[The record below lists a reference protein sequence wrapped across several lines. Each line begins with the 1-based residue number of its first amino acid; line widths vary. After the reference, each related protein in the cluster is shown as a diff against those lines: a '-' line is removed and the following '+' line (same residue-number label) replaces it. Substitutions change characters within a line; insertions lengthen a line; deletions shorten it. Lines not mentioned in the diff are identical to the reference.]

1 MTALGKLFRT
11 TAFQLSLAFLVLT
24 AIGAGLV
31 LGAVAW
37 QVRALVDEEITS
49 TIDAEAAGLSEQYA
63 QGGIRQLGIV
73 IEQRSREPGSSLYL
87 LTDFSGQPLAGNVA
101 RLPQGVL
108 DRPGFVETSYE
119 TVDQVAPERRA
130 LAKIFLLPGGFRLL
144 VGHDLRDRARI
155 GAVVVRALATSLI
168 FLAALGGLGGLFVA
182 RRVLRRIDAM
192 SKSAH
197 AIMAGDM
204 SQRLAVIGSGDE
216 LDRLALSL
224 NEMLGRIDELMAGLR
239 EVSDNIAHDLRTP
252 LTRLRN
258 HAEAALRH
266 DGDKAGYRAALER
279 TIEESDGLIKV
290 FNALLMIARAEAGA
304 DRAGMSEFDVG
315 QAARGIAELY
325 EPVADQAGV
334 ALRLDIEPGLTL
346 VGNRELIGQTI
357 ANLLDNA
364 LKYGAPSKP
373 SVLPVLA
380 SPSASEEAPACAEPK
395 THAAQID
402 VSLSVRRVGGEIEI
416 GIADH
421 GPGIA
426 AADRTRVFGRFVRL
440 EGARSRPGSGLGL
453 SLAAAVARMHGGRVR
468 LEDNG
473 PGLRVVLALPAGG
486 AAFSDPAIKRLKSP
500 R

>member
-11 TAFQLSLAFLVLT
+11 TAFQLALAFLVLS

-31 LGAVAW
+31 LSAVAW
-37 QVRALVDEEITS
+37 QVQAVVDEEMS
-49 TIDAEAAGLSEQYA
+49 HTIEAEAAGLAEQYA
-63 QGGIRQLGIV
+63 QGGIRQLGLV

-87 LTDFSGQPLAGNVA
+87 LTNFSGESLAGNVA

-108 DRPGFVETSYE
+108 DRPGLVETPYE
-119 TVDQVAPERRA
+119 TVSQASSDRRA
-130 LAKIFLLPGGFRLL
+130 LAKIFVLPGGFRLL

-155 GAVVVRALATSLI
+155 GAVMVRALETSLI
-168 FLAALGGLGGLFVA
+168 FLTALGALGGLFAA

-192 SKSAH
+192 SRSAR

-204 SQRLAVIGSGDE
+204 SQRLTVAGPGDE
-216 LDRLALSL
+216 LDRLALNL
-224 NEMLGRIDELMAGLR
+224 NEMLDRIGELMAGLR

-258 HAEAALRH
+258 HAEAALRF
-266 DGDKAGYRAALER
+266 DGDKADYRAALER
-279 TIEESDGLIKV
+279 TIEESDGLIRV
-290 FNALLMIARAEAGA
+290 FNALLMIARAEAGT

-325 EPVADQAGV
+325 EPVAEEAGV
-334 ALRLDIEPGLTL
+334 ALNVAAEPGAIV
-346 VGNRELIGQTI
+346 VGNRELVGQTI

-364 LKYGAPSKP
+364 LKYGAPAREP
-373 SVLPVLA
+373 ALALVTAGGRPVAEPVAPA
-380 SPSASEEAPACAEPK
+380 SPPGAVTLE
-395 THAAQID
+395 
-402 VSLSVRRVGGEIEI
+402 VRRVGEQVEVSV
-416 GIADH
+416 ADH

-426 AADRTRVFGRFVRL
+426 PADRARVLGRFVRL

-453 SLAAAVARMHGGRVR
+453 SLAAAVARMQGGAVR
-468 LEDNG
+468 LEDNA
-473 PGLRVVLALPAGG
+473 PGLRVVLSLPASPAALPEP
-486 AAFSDPAIKRLKSP
+486 AAPRLEGP